1 MRHPLRALDDAV
13 LPRLP
18 GRRRRGRARGSAA
31 LRRRRSP
38 KVGWYTALALVL
50 VLAAVGG
57 ALWLSREPIGGQDD
71 PNAVR
76 LVGAPD
82 GTDVAEYTADSRTE
96 LRRMASE
103 SDSASWAL
111 VSLER
116 YLGPVSLAEL
126 IGDLP
131 VARAYIRVPMKN
143 APSQPVGIVVSE
155 LPKDLA
161 DGMRRTGERKEA
173 DAAEYE
179 RTAQALAGAGDAE
192 SREKAKQYENGAR
205 ISRTEAKA
213 YARLCTCVYGVV
225 VRADGDELAKLAS
238 RPEVRVIDPA
248 PEVAKPE
255 RAVFVP
261 LRPEDDQ
268 TVD

>member
-1 MRHPLRALDDAV
+1 M
-13 LPRLP
+13 
-18 GRRRRGRARGSAA
+18 
-31 LRRRRSP
+31 
-38 KVGWYTALALVL
+38 GWYTALVVVV

-82 GTDVAEYTADSRTE
+82 GTDVTEYTADSRTE
-96 LRRMASE
+96 LRRMAEE
-103 SDSASWAL
+103 SDTASWAL
-111 VSLER
+111 VSLDR

-155 LPKDLA
+155 LPGDLA
-161 DGMRRTGERKEA
+161 DGMRRVGDRKEA
-173 DAAEYE
+173 DAAEYA
-179 RTAQALAGAGDAE
+179 RAAQALAGAGDTS
-192 SREKAKQYENGAR
+192 SRDRARQYENGAR

-213 YARLCTCVYGVV
+213 YKRLCACAYGVV
-225 VRADGDELAKLAS
+225 VRADGDQLAELAS
-238 RPEVRVIDPA
+238 RSEVRVIDPA
-248 PEVAKPE
+248 PEVARPE

-261 LRPEDDQ
+261 LRPEDKQ
-268 TVD
+268 VVD